1 MKVVMVILCVWLLVA
16 CSSDKQAEAESPEGV
31 IPQAQLQALEK
42 AKAVEQTL
50 LDADAM
56 RRAKA
61 DEATSPE

>member
-1 MKVVMVILCVWLLVA
+1 MKIVAVLLCVWFLVA
-16 CSSDKQAEAESPEGV
+16 CSSDKQVEADRPEGA

-50 LDADAM
+50 LDADAA